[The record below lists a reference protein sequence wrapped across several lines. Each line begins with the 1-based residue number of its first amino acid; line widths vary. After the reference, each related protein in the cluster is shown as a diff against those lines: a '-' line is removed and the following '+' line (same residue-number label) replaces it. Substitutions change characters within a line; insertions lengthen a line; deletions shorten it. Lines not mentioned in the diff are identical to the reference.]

1 VKEAE
6 KYENTLLSVK
16 YAVVEFTNT
25 WSKVWFLYYTLLTSC
40 KYLIDSS
47 YSDYFVPS

>member
-1 VKEAE
+1 MLTDIKKVNIFAVKEAE

-25 WSKVWFLYYTLLTSC
+25 
-40 KYLIDSS
+40 
-47 YSDYFVPS
+47 